1 MERGDVLHMDKRI
14 FLMASDVQTDL
25 EKLKPDVVMDTLKSW
40 LPGILDFGGRLLVA
54 AIILA
59 VGIRAARMVRK
70 FLKKTFERMDMDLSV
85 SKYLLAVVDAAM
97 YTLVI
102 FIAADKIGIPSA
114 SIIALLGSAGLA
126 IGLALQGSLA
136 NVAGGILIL
145 LMRPFSVGDYITC
158 KEAEGTVN
166 SIGLVYT
173 TLLTVENKMVT
184 IPNGIISNI
193 TVVNTTAQEKRRL
206 NLELSVS
213 YHSDLKQVKAVLHRI
228 FEEHPKILKDEE
240 ILIFVS
246 ELAQDAVIV
255 VARGWT
261 WKDDYWNTRWDL
273 LETIKETF
281 DAEGIEIPFSQMD
294 IHVRTESAC
303 AEKENVL

>member
-1 MERGDVLHMDKRI
+1 MERSI
-14 FLMASDVQTDL
+14 FLAAADVQTDL
-25 EKLKPDVVMDTLKSW
+25 EKLKPDVIMDTIKSW
-40 LPGILDFGGRLLVA
+40 MPGMLGFGGRLLVA
-54 AIILA
+54 ALILII
-59 VGIRAARMVRK
+59 GIRVIRMVRK
-70 FLKKTFERMDMDLSV
+70 FLKKTFDRMDMDLSV
-85 SKYLLAVVDAAM
+85 SKYLLAVVDAAL

-158 KEAEGTVN
+158 KEAEGTVS

-173 TLLTVENKMVT
+173 TLLTVDNKMVT
-184 IPNGIISNI
+184 VPNGIISNI

-206 NLELSVS
+206 NLELSIN
-213 YHSDLKQVKAVLHRI
+213 YRSDLKQVKQVLRRI
-228 FEEHPKILKDEE
+228 YEEHPKILKNEE
-240 ILIFVS
+240 IVVFVS
-246 ELAQDAVIV
+246 ELAQNGVIV
-255 VARGWT
+255 AVRGWT
-261 WKDDYWNTRWDL
+261 RKDDYWNTRWDI

-281 DAEGIEIPFSQMD
+281 DAEGIELSFSQLD
-294 IHVRTESAC
+294 IHI
-303 AEKENVL
+303 KEDSGEIPSPSHTWPPEQG

>member
-1 MERGDVLHMDKRI
+1 
-14 FLMASDVQTDL
+14 MAGTFFQRTADVQADL
-25 EKLKPDVVMDTLKSW
+25 EKLKPDVVMETLQSW
-40 LPGILDFGGRLLVA
+40 LPGLLGFGGRLLIAVL
-54 AIILA
+54 IL
-59 VGIRAARMVRK
+59 VIGSRVIRMIRK
-70 FLKKTFERMDMDLSV
+70 FLKKTFERMEMDLSV
-85 SKYLLAVVDAAM
+85 SKYLLAVADTAL

-213 YHSDLKQVKAVLHRI
+213 YRSDLKQVKAVLRRI